1 MLSQTGIYALQAAVY
16 LAINRQRGYIL
27 AKEMGEELGIPR
39 QYLSKVLHQLAMRGL
54 LDSQRG
60 KLGGFKLRFPV
71 GEISLYQ
78 VVEAVEDTSKF
89 SRCILGQAVCSDT
102 GPCPL
107 HKDWASVSSQYV
119 DMLKTTTLKKL
130 SGNLTD

>member
-16 LAINRQRGYIL
+16 LANNRQRGYIL

-60 KLGGFKLRFPV
+60 KLGGFKLKLPV
-71 GEISLYQ
+71 DETTLYQ
-78 VVEAVEDTSKF
+78 VVEAIEDTSKF
-89 SRCILGQAVCSDT
+89 SRCILGQAVCSED
-102 GPCPL
+102 GPCAL
-107 HKDWASVSSQYV
+107 HNDWADISGQYIE
-119 DMLKTTTLKKL
+119 MLKSTTLEKL
-130 SGNLTD
+130 SKS